1 MISEL
6 EGADDLKERMLKV
19 LAGIKIL
26 EQLENM
32 GRGVEVSLTKE
43 IITSVL
49 ENKKEMNEEER
60 LNVSL
65 EYLENVR
72 KVCNV
77 ALIILHFQNKSQREG
92 LD

>member
-1 MISEL
+1 MSNIALARSEMEQ
-6 EGADDLKERMLKV
+6 EGAEDLKEKWLKV

-26 EQLENM
+26 EQLERM
-32 GRGVEVSLTKE
+32 GR
-43 IITSVL
+43 
-49 ENKKEMNEEER
+49 KKEMNEEER